1 MIETIAIG
9 TFDGMH
15 IAHQKLI
22 DLSDGVVVVSKGYE
36 SLTRGWKRSLY
47 TNKPIFVYQLKDIKH
62 LSAREFIDKLYMDF
76 PNLKKIVV
84 GYDFVFG
91 KDRSAD
97 SKALQKYFKGSV
109 EVIDEIKLN
118 GKSVHSRVVR
128 ESVGNGDVELAS
140 KLLGRPYRID
150 GEQVRGQGLGSKELV
165 PTINLNI
172 KGYIL
177 PPGIFLVNVEIKRV
191 KYKAIA
197 FVGHRLTVDG
207 EFSFEIHILGK
218 KLKHSID
225 GKIWVEFIKFI
236 RDVKKFDTIAKLK
249 EQIKIDLKEANNMI
263 ISSSF
268 TKTIHS

>member
-22 DLSDGVVVVSKGYE
+22 SLCDGIVVVSKGCA

-62 LSAREFIDKLYMDF
+62 LNAQDFIDRLYIDF

-84 GYDFVFG
+84 GYDFIFG

-97 SKALQKYFKGSV
+97 AKTLQKYFKGTV
-109 EVIDEIKLN
+109 EVIDEIKLD
-118 GKSVHSRVVR
+118 GISVHSRVVR
-128 ESVGNGDVELAS
+128 ESVSRGDIELAS
-140 KLLGRPYRID
+140 KMLGRLYRVD
-150 GEQVRGQGLGSKELV
+150 GEQIRGQGLGSKELV
-165 PTINLNI
+165 PTINLSIN
-172 KGYIL
+172 GYML
-177 PPGIFLVNVEIKRV
+177 PRGIFLVNVEIKRV

-197 FVGHRLTVDG
+197 FVGHRVTVDG
-207 EFSFEIHILGK
+207 EFSFEVHILGK
-218 KLKHSID
+218 KLNHSVD

-249 EQIKIDLKEANNMI
+249 EQIKMDLKEANNI
-263 ISSSF
+263 ISSSSF